1 MGIRLDEEE
10 ELKGCD
16 LVDHNIEAMLIHSI
30 GKTSSFGPAKVN
42 PYGEDEKFEKG
53 PQGNYPMGNMNTGMA
68 WVSGSFSIWGF
79 LKILIS
85 SYTLMGPPKN
95 I

>member
-1 MGIRLDEEE
+1 MIGISVIKELTRFLTIFSTQFLVLKFTLGIRLDEEE

-42 PYGEDEKFEKG
+42 PYGKDEKFEKG

-68 WVSGSFSIWGF
+68 
-79 LKILIS
+79 
-85 SYTLMGPPKN
+85 
-95 I
+95 

>member
-1 MGIRLDEEE
+1 MTGVSVIKELTRFLTIFSAQFLVLKFTLGIRLDEEE

-30 GKTSSFGPAKVN
+30 GRTSSFGPAKVN
-42 PYGEDEKFEKG
+42 PYGKDEKFEKG

-68 WVSGSFSIWGF
+68 
-79 LKILIS
+79 
-85 SYTLMGPPKN
+85 
-95 I
+95 

>member
-1 MGIRLDEEE
+1 MTGVSVIKELTRFLTIFSAQFLVLKFTLGIRLDEEE

-42 PYGEDEKFEKG
+42 PYGKDEKFEKG

-68 WVSGSFSIWGF
+68 
-79 LKILIS
+79 
-85 SYTLMGPPKN
+85 
-95 I
+95 

>member
-1 MGIRLDEEE
+1 MTGVSVIKELTRFLTIFSAQFLVLKFTLGIRLDEEE

-68 WVSGSFSIWGF
+68 
-79 LKILIS
+79 
-85 SYTLMGPPKN
+85 
-95 I
+95 

>member
-1 MGIRLDEEE
+1 MIGISVIKELTRFLTIFSTQFLVLKFTLGIRLDEEE

-30 GKTSSFGPAKVN
+30 GSTSSFGPAKVN
-42 PYGEDEKFEKG
+42 PYGKDEKFEKG

-68 WVSGSFSIWGF
+68 
-79 LKILIS
+79 
-85 SYTLMGPPKN
+85 
-95 I
+95 

>member
-16 LVDHNIEAMLIHSI
+16 LVDHNIVAMLIHSI

-42 PYGEDEKFEKG
+42 PYGKDEKFEKG

-68 WVSGSFSIWGF
+68 
-79 LKILIS
+79 
-85 SYTLMGPPKN
+85 
-95 I
+95 

>member
-1 MGIRLDEEE
+1 MIGISVIKELTRFLTIFSTQFLVLKFTLGIRLDEEE

-30 GKTSSFGPAKVN
+30 GRTSSFGPAKVN
-42 PYGEDEKFEKG
+42 PYGKDEKFEKG

-68 WVSGSFSIWGF
+68 
-79 LKILIS
+79 
-85 SYTLMGPPKN
+85 
-95 I
+95 

>member
-30 GKTSSFGPAKVN
+30 GITSSFGPAKVN
-42 PYGEDEKFEKG
+42 PYGKDEKIEKG
-53 PQGNYPMGNMNTGMA
+53 SQGNYPMGNMTTGMA
-68 WVSGSFSIWGF
+68 
-79 LKILIS
+79 
-85 SYTLMGPPKN
+85 
-95 I
+95 

>member
-30 GKTSSFGPAKVN
+30 GRKSSFGPAKEN
-42 PYGEDEKFEKG
+42 PYVSDGKFEKASR
-53 PQGNYPMGNMNTGMA
+53 GNYPMENMNAGMA
-68 WVSGSFSIWGF
+68 
-79 LKILIS
+79 
-85 SYTLMGPPKN
+85 
-95 I
+95 

>member
-1 MGIRLDEEE
+1 MIGISVIKELTRFLTIFSAQFLVLKFTLGIRLDEEE

-30 GKTSSFGPAKVN
+30 GRTSSFGPAKVN
-42 PYGEDEKFEKG
+42 PYGKDEKFEKG

-68 WVSGSFSIWGF
+68 
-79 LKILIS
+79 
-85 SYTLMGPPKN
+85 
-95 I
+95 

>member
-1 MGIRLDEEE
+1 MTGVSVIKELTRFLTIFSAQFLVLKFTLGIRLDKEE

-42 PYGEDEKFEKG
+42 PYGKDEKFEKG

-68 WVSGSFSIWGF
+68 
-79 LKILIS
+79 
-85 SYTLMGPPKN
+85 
-95 I
+95 